1 MTRKKIRFSGSI
13 TEFYFDGKFSQLN
26 SICGKRNSI
35 IITDENI
42 FAAHTDRFRGWNVIV
57 LKPGEEYKVQATA
70 DAVIE
75 QLIAME
81 AGRDHVLIGVG
92 GGVVTD
98 LTGYIAS
105 IYMRGIR
112 FGFVPTSI
120 LGLVDASIGGKNGV
134 DVNSYKNLA
143 GTIRQ
148 PAFILHDLSLLAS
161 LPEKEWRNGFAEVI
175 KHAAI
180 KDPAMFR
187 ALEKNELFIYQDDKK
202 SLSGLIYR
210 NTMIKIRVVQK
221 DELEKG
227 DRKLLNFGH
236 TIGHAIETQYEL
248 LHGEAISIG
257 MVCAAHISEKEA
269 GFTGTTRLVS
279 LLQKYGLPAYARFN
293 PEKVFKILKMDK
305 KRKSS
310 AISYVLLESIGKA
323 KLKPITLKEIYK
335 FLLSTKKW

>member
-1 MTRKKIRFSGSI
+1 MTRKKIRYTGST
-13 TEFYFDGKFSQLN
+13 TEFYFDGKFSLLN
-26 SICGKRNSI
+26 TLCGKGNST
-35 IITDENI
+35 IITDENV
-42 FAAHTDRFRGWNVIV
+42 FAAHKDRFRGWNVIV
-57 LKPGEEYKVQATA
+57 LKPGEEFKVQATA

-81 AGRDHVLIGVG
+81 AGRDHMLIGVG

-105 IYMRGIR
+105 IYMRGIK
-112 FGFVPTSI
+112 FGFVPTTI

-134 DVNSYKNLA
+134 DVNSYKNLV

-180 KDPAMFR
+180 KDAAMFR
-187 ALEKNELFIYQDDKK
+187 ALEKNELFIYQDDKR
-202 SLSGLIYR
+202 SLSALIYR
-210 NTMIKIRVVQK
+210 NAMIKIRVVQK

-236 TIGHAIETQYEL
+236 TIGHAVETQYEV

-257 MVCAAHISEKEA
+257 MVCAAHVSEIET
-269 GFTGTTRLVS
+269 GFTGTSRLVA
-279 LLQKYGLPAYARFN
+279 LLEKYGLPAYAKFN
-293 PEKVFKILKMDK
+293 PEKVFSILKMDK
-305 KRKSS
+305 KRKSG
-310 AISYVLLESIGKA
+310 AISYVVLENIGKA
-323 KLKPITLKEIYK
+323 KLKPIPLNMIRK